1 MLALGRPTLIV
12 GVVGNMRY
20 NGLDADAS
28 PAVYVPTAQ
37 YPRPLSTLVV
47 RMRPGIAHAPVID
60 AIRHALH
67 DIDPTLAA
75 VNVATVDQVVDATI
89 AGRRFYSVA
98 SGAFAILALV
108 LTAVGLTLVVAR
120 AVAERRREL
129 AIRSALGAT
138 LRQLIQRGR
147 RRCAGGDCEAASSR
161 DCFSRPIGSA
171 LIAQFLFQIAA
182 RSPSTYASAA
192 LVVIGVA
199 GAAAWLPIRRFTRMP
214 LAQVLR
220 EE

>member
-1 MLALGRPTLIV
+1 M
-12 GVVGNMRY
+12 
-20 NGLDADAS
+20 
-28 PAVYVPTAQ
+28 
-37 YPRPLSTLVV
+37 
-47 RMRPGIAHAPVID
+47 
-60 AIRHALH
+60 
-67 DIDPTLAA
+67 
-75 VNVATVDQVVDATI
+75 NVATVDEVVDATI

-120 AVAERRREL
+120 AVAERREL

-138 LRQLIQRGR
+138 LRKLIHAAIGDALVAIGSGIV
-147 RRCAGGDCEAASSR
+147 AGLLLAAV
-161 DCFSRPIGSA
+161 GSA

-199 GAAAWLPIRRFTRMP
+199 GAAAWLPIQRFARMP

>member
-1 MLALGRPTLIV
+1 MG
-12 GVVGNMRY
+12 
-20 NGLDADAS
+20 
-28 PAVYVPTAQ
+28 
-37 YPRPLSTLVV
+37 
-47 RMRPGIAHAPVID
+47 
-60 AIRHALH
+60 
-67 DIDPTLAA
+67 
-75 VNVATVDQVVDATI
+75 
-89 AGRRFYSVA
+89 
-98 SGAFAILALV
+98 

-138 LRQLIQRGR
+138 LRRLIR
-147 RRCAGGDCEAASSR
+147 AGIGDALVAIASGVVGGLL
-161 DCFSRPIGSA
+161 FATIGSA

-192 LVVIGVA
+192 FVVIGIA
-199 GAAAWLPIRRFTRMP
+199 GVAAWLPIRRFSRLP